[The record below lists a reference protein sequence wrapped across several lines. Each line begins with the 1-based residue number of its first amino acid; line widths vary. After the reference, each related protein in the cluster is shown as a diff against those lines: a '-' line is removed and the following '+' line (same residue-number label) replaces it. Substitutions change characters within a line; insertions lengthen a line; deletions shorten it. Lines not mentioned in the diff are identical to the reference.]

1 MKLEI
6 TKENEDG
13 SAEGTIELTTE
24 ELNLLINKG
33 LLALLDEASR
43 KELSSK
49 KKAALFKDKSAATTT

>member
-13 SAEGTIELTTE
+13 SAEGVIELTLE

-33 LLALLDEASR
+33 LLALLDEASER
-43 KELSSK
+43 ELKSK
-49 KKAALFKDKSAATTT
+49 KKSALLKSGATTT

>member
-49 KKAALFKDKSAATTT
+49 KKAALLKGRSVATTT